1 MADRK
6 INTGL
11 TEAEVHTAFYR
22 ALHDLTDAQIQAM
35 IAEEAASRL
44 SADSAISA
52 ETATK
57 LSSLDVFK
65 GTEITAGIDLN
76 TLMAPGTY
84 WCASSTVAQ
93 TLYNCPIS
101 GSGFVLQV
109 FTTGS
114 RVELLYP
121 VSAGLMRI
129 FMRCYTGGSSGSWKS
144 WYMYESTLSENQGTQ
159 PPNRANRKAAGTEA
173 NHA

>member
-1 MADRK
+1 MATDVGDR
-6 INTGL
+6 TYLSHSSQELDDGL
-11 TEAEVHTAFYR
+11 DEIPLK
-22 ALHDLTDAQIQAM
+22 ALQAD
-35 IAEEAASRL
+35 L
-44 SADSAISA
+44 SAEIAARQESDAALSV
-52 ETATK
+52 EVGTK
-57 LSSLDVFK
+57 LSSLDVFN
-65 GTEITAGIDLN
+65 GTEITAGTDLN

-144 WYMYESTLSENQGTQ
+144 WYMYESTLSENQGT
-159 PPNRANRKAAGTEA
+159 PPPETAGTNVVGGETA
-173 NHA
+173 

>member
-1 MADRK
+1 MATDVGER
-6 INTGL
+6 TYLSHSSQELDDGL
-11 TEAEVHTAFYR
+11 DEIPLK
-22 ALHDLTDAQIQAM
+22 ALQAD
-35 IAEEAASRL
+35 L
-44 SADSAISA
+44 SAEIAARQESDAALSV
-52 ETATK
+52 EVGTK

-65 GTEITAGIDLN
+65 GTEITAGTDLN

-144 WYMYESTLSENQGTQ
+144 WYMYESTLSENQGT
-159 PPNRANRKAAGTEA
+159 PPPETAGTNVVGGETA
-173 NHA
+173 

>member
-1 MADRK
+1 MATDVGER
-6 INTGL
+6 TYLSHSSQELDDGL
-11 TEAEVHTAFYR
+11 DEIPLK
-22 ALHDLTDAQIQAM
+22 ALQAD
-35 IAEEAASRL
+35 L
-44 SADSAISA
+44 SAEIAARQESDAALSV
-52 ETATK
+52 EVGTK

-65 GTEITAGIDLN
+65 GTEITAGTDLN

-144 WYMYESTLSENQGTQ
+144 WYMYESTLSENQGT
-159 PPNRANRKAAGTEA
+159 PPPETAGTNVVGGETE
-173 NHA
+173 

>member
-1 MADRK
+1 MATDVGER
-6 INTGL
+6 TYLSHSSQELDDGL
-11 TEAEVHTAFYR
+11 DEIPLK
-22 ALHDLTDAQIQAM
+22 ALQAD
-35 IAEEAASRL
+35 L
-44 SADSAISA
+44 SAEIAARQESDAALSV
-52 ETATK
+52 EVGTK
-57 LSSLDVFK
+57 LNSLDVFK
-65 GTEITAGIDLN
+65 GTEITAGTDLN
-76 TLMAPGTY
+76 TLMTPGTY

-159 PPNRANRKAAGTEA
+159 PPETAGTNAVGGEMA
-173 NHA
+173 

>member
-1 MADRK
+1 MADKK

-52 ETATK
+52 QTATK
-57 LSSLDVFK
+57 VNSLDVYK
-65 GTEITAGIDLN
+65 GTEITAGTDLN
-76 TLMAPGTY
+76 TLMTPGTY

-101 GSGFVLQV
+101 GAGFILQV
-109 FTTGS
+109 FTTGN
-114 RVELLYP
+114 RVAVIYQI
-121 VSAGLMRI
+121 SAGILRI
-129 FMRCYTGGSSGSWKS
+129 YMRCFTGGSSGSWKS
-144 WYMYESTLSENQGTQ
+144 WYMYESTLSENQGTP
-159 PPNRANRKAAGTEA
+159 PPNRTNRTAAETEA
-173 NHA
+173 KHV